1 MDTMTT
7 MTKWQD
13 EYFTIV
19 KRIEEPVLRVA
30 GEVAERVARFVPE
43 RPTFMTSMPTMTAVV
58 DNQLKFRR
66 RMVDEQAMFVHKMLK
81 VMKPVV
87 VRIDADHPH
96 TMTAKPAHTMTA
108 KPAPKRT
115 VRKAAPRKVEQA
127 A

>member
-13 EYFTIV
+13 QYFTV
-19 KRIEEPVLRVA
+19 LKKVEEPMLKVA
-30 GEVAERVARFVPE
+30 GEVAERMARYVPE
-43 RPTFMTSMPTMTAVV
+43 RPTFMTSMPTMTEVV

-87 VRIDADHPH
+87 VRLEADHPH
-96 TMTAKPAHTMTA
+96 MAEPHTMKATA
-108 KPAPKRT
+108 APKRP
-115 VRKAAPRKVEQA
+115 VRKPVARKTVQA